1 MLLDAY
7 EGRNFNAIIISVLD
21 KLSTFK
27 IEVDTEVSADHV
39 KETSHNTS
47 AAYRHYVRVPD
58 MKAIKKANSA
68 SG

>member
-7 EGRNFNAIIISVLD
+7 EGRNFNAIIVSVID
-21 KLSTFK
+21 KLSNFK
-27 IEVDTEVSADHV
+27 IEVDTDVSINRV
-39 KETSHNTS
+39 KETSYNTS
-47 AAYRHYVRVPD
+47 AAFRHYVRAPD

>member
-7 EGRNFNAIIISVLD
+7 EGRHFNAIIVSVLD

-27 IEVDTEVSADHV
+27 IEVDTEVSTNHV
-39 KETSHNTS
+39 KETSRNMS

-58 MKAIKKANSA
+58 MKAIKKTNSA